1 MTVMPAA
8 PTAHKGAQEQCA
20 SARLAEIRG
29 RLESLR
35 GSAQVDST
43 VENFVAGAL
52 SPSGGN
58 ADRTAPTSPAVPL
71 FYSPGA
77 IQRDPLEGA
86 ACSLRLC
93 VPLECS

>member
-1 MTVMPAA
+1 MPAA
-8 PTAHKGAQEQCA
+8 PTAQNGSQEQCP

-58 ADRTAPTSPAVPL
+58 ADRTL